1 MFPSHLIGPVARA
14 AYDDPLSAVN
24 HERRLAL
31 AGRPAPSMPLQSGR
45 RAPRQPA
52 TRIPRVARALWAALA
67 AVTLALR
74 LN

>member
-14 AYDDPLSAVN
+14 AYDDRLSAVN
-24 HERRLAL
+24 QERRLAL
-31 AGRPAPSMPLQSGR
+31 AGRRASSTPLQPGR

-52 TRIPRVARALWAALA
+52 TRIPRVARALSAALA
-67 AVTLALR
+67 TVTVALR